1 MTSRP
6 WLVLAL
12 LCSACGSGED
22 PAPAAP
28 GPRPGTDSGSG
39 FVLKG
44 RVANIGTSGRGLST
58 AQVSPSDRRITD
70 VLALNPSSLNPARRS
85 ARINE
90 DGSFQLSLEVGRPWL
105 IELIDRGQVGP
116 AMVVSVFRA
125 ETLDAL
131 VPTSSGTLDLGM
143 VSTSTQVAQSG
154 VAYGEVLAAL
164 GLAEADALNLG
175 AVDDLCLRYVN
186 PDVDGNGVV
195 DFEQPDVDFRLD
207 LHVGLQTRIAGRP
220 SHVGDLVG
228 AFFDEVS
235 TTIEHQQT
243 GIYTSF
249 RSNFTSADPAT
260 GRVLFDEPIN
270 LVAFGPSGPSNHTMP
285 GDTPITGGDLIVGN
299 YGEMRSLGVAAQAGP
314 DLPQGRYRF
323 GIGGNELTFTEVHTR
338 SGAELMA
345 AEGFVLPFLRID
357 PVDPNC
363 NQDCVIASVS
373 FRWMRHDHAG
383 WAEATQADRA
393 LFVDP
398 QGGFVSIVYNQDN
411 SPARLGITIPADA
424 AFGTIPWT
432 PANVRLENLSEA
444 ELLGMRSDQVCHLG
458 LSVDDLLGMRYF
470 LGIQNAPGT
479 CN

>member
-1 MTSRP
+1 MDSRHVG
-6 WLVLAL
+6 WLL
-12 LCSACGSGED
+12 LFGVACGGGEA

-28 GPRPGTDSGSG
+28 GPGPGSNSDGG

-58 AQVSPSDRRITD
+58 AQVSQADRRITD

-105 IELIDRGQVGP
+105 IELIDRQQVGP

-164 GLAEADALNLG
+164 GLAEVDALNLG

-228 AFFDEVS
+228 AFFDEAT
-235 TTIEHQQT
+235 TTIEHQET

-249 RSNFTSADPAT
+249 RSTFSSADPHT
-260 GRVLFDEPIN
+260 GRVLFEEPIN
-270 LVAFGPSGPSNHTMP
+270 LVAFGPSGPSTHLMP
-285 GDTPITGGDLIVGN
+285 GNTPITGGDLIVGD
-299 YGEMRSLGVAAQAGP
+299 YGEMRTLGVAAQAGP

-323 GIGGNELTFTEVHTR
+323 GIGASELTFTEVHTR

-363 NQDCVIASVS
+363 NQACAIASVS
-373 FRWMRHDHAG
+373 YRWMRHDSAG
-383 WAEATQADRA
+383 WSEATAADRA

-398 QGGFVSIVYNQDN
+398 QGGFVSVVYGQDQG
-411 SPARLGITIPADA
+411 PARLGITIPADA
-424 AFGTIPWT
+424 ALGTIPWT
-432 PANVRLENLSEA
+432 PANVHLENLSEA
-444 ELLGMRSDQVCHLG
+444 QLLGMRSDQVCHLG